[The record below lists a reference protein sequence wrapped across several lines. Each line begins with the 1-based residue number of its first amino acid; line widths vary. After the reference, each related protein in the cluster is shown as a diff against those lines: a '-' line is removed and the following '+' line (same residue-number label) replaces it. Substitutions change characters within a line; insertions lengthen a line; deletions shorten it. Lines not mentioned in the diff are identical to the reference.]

1 MKNELKTDIE
11 TIKEYILIVN
21 EKIEYLEKLTN
32 NLDEKIKAI
41 ENNKTELEK
50 VNENILKKED
60 SSIEKSSFI
69 LVAGAGLEPTTS
81 WL

>member
-50 VNENILKKED
+50 VNENILKKMRLNTY
-60 SSIEKSSFI
+60 FM
-69 LVAGAGLEPTTS
+69 LNR
-81 WL
+81 